1 METKVIL
8 IFILCVMVLFFFGRT
23 FIMPIR
29 KIIKVGF
36 NSIIGLII
44 IFIINLIGTSF
55 NFHIGMNFINSTI
68 IGLLGIPGAIMLIL
82 LNIFV

>member
-29 KIIKVGF
+29 KIIRVGF